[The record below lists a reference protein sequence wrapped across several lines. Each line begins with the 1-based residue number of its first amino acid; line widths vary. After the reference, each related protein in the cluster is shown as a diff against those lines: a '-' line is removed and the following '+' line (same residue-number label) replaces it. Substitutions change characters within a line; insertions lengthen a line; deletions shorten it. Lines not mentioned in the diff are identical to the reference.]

1 MIDYA
6 TLRAYCGGKKGAQE
20 TFPFD
25 QSTLVF
31 KVMNKMFALMAHEPR
46 EGEPL
51 TINLKCDPAL
61 AEILRSTYTAIRPG
75 YHMDKRHW
83 NTVTIDGSIPDDEIY
98 RMIDDS
104 YALVVAGLTRKERA
118 ALEASE

>member
-1 MIDYA
+1 MIHHA
-6 TLRAYCGGKKGAQE
+6 ALRDYCGSKKGAQE

-31 KVMNKMFALMAHEPR
+31 KVMNRMFALMSHEHK

-61 AEILRSTYTAIRPG
+61 AEILRSTYEAIRPG

-104 YALVVAGLTRKERA
+104 YTLVVAGLTRKDRA
-118 ALEASE
+118 ALEALD